1 MDIEEYAELLESQEW
16 KEKREQI
23 LKRDHYTCQLCGA
36 RGYTNSSFTISGYSE
51 IDKLMQDCSIEEKPV
66 STFFKSIKWD
76 DKSYAPRDFSHRY
89 VQGNR
94 YLISLT
100 DKDFPKPVLFAADDY
115 PIYPAYNKYII
126 SNLTLRINHV
136 RKELQD
142 FHTFFVALRWKNKLG
157 KQNYFKVKDGCIAIL
172 INNRLFGFL
181 YNKYNIREH
190 CALNFATLH
199 VHHKLYILNRK
210 PWEYNDDKLVTLCSD
225 CHGKIHQTH
234 KTPLL
239 LENGMVINQN
249 LRVCDRCGGRGEL
262 PQYRYY
268 MNGICFKCHGAG
280 ILGDHIYGL

>member
-1 MDIEEYAELLESQEW
+1 MDIEEYAELLKSKEW
-16 KEKREQI
+16 QEKRKQI
-23 LKRDHYTCQLCGA
+23 LQRDHYTCQLCGA
-36 RGYTNSSFTISGYSE
+36 RGYTNSSFKISGYSE

-66 STFFKSIKWD
+66 SAFFKSIKWD
-76 DKSYAPRDFSHRY
+76 DKSYAPTDFSHHY

-100 DKDFPKPVLFAADDY
+100 DKDIPNSIQFVADDY
-115 PIYPAYNKYII
+115 PTHPAYNKYTI

-142 FHTFFVALRWKNKLG
+142 FKIFFVALQWKNQLG
-157 KQNYFKVKDGCIAIL
+157 NHNYFKVKDGNITML

-181 YNKYNIREH
+181 TNKYGVFQY
-190 CALNFATLH
+190 CALSFSTLH

-210 PWEYNDDKLVTLCSD
+210 PWGYNDDVLITLCSD

-239 LENGMVINQN
+239 LENGIVINQS
-249 LRVCDRCGGRGEL
+249 LRICDRCGGRGEL
-262 PQYRYY
+262 PEYKYN

-280 ILGDHIYGL
+280 ILGDRTYGL